1 MARPTVPIVE
11 VELDKV
17 RHLRFDFNAA
27 ARFEQATG
35 KNLLRG
41 NVLSNLSATDLVA
54 LLWACLKHEDVD
66 LTLEDIGAMVHFGNI
81 DTVADAIT
89 RVYTRSSPTP
99 AEGEE
104 RPMTPTSP

>member
-1 MARPTVPIVE
+1 MVE

-27 ARFEQATG
+27 ARFELVTG

-41 NVLSNLSATDLVA
+41 NVLTNLSATDLVA
-54 LLWACLKHEDVD
+54 LLWACLKHEDAE
-66 LTLEDIGAMVHFGNI
+66 LTVEDVGAMVHFGNI

-89 RVYTRSSPTP
+89 QVYTRNSPSP
-99 AEGEE
+99 KDGEE
-104 RPMTPTSP
+104 RPTTPTSP